1 MGDGDRALRRVI
13 DNLGDIVSRARV
25 DHSEIGIFPAM
36 YRSVTIAI
44 DSGISQGHFDDPAMI
59 ERLAVVFADRYLDA
73 HRAWSIGD
81 VPTESWRVTFEAT
94 TDGKRRSAAQHLLA
108 GMNAHINLDL
118 GIAAW
123 EVSSDDPACLHDDF
137 NRVNDILFDRLD
149 ANQEALGSVSRRM
162 TMLDRLAG
170 RLDERA
176 IGMAVAEA
184 RDRAWDLTESLA
196 AAHADT
202 DTLITDRDHATAA
215 IGSAILGD
223 TFAIRIASSF
233 VARTEGRTVVD
244 VIDAF
249 VASTPAYKERLGPE

>member
-1 MGDGDRALRRVI
+1 MGDGDRTIGRVI
-13 DNLGDIVSRARV
+13 DDLEGIVSRARA
-25 DHSEIGIFPAM
+25 DYSEIGIFPAM

-44 DSGISQGHFDDPAMI
+44 DNGINHGHFDDPEMI

-73 HRAWSIGD
+73 HHTWSIGRA
-81 VPTESWRVTFEAT
+81 PTESWRVAFDAA

-123 EVSSDDPACLHDDF
+123 EVSPDDPACLRDDF

-149 ANQEALGSVSRRM
+149 ANQEALASVSRRM

-170 RLDERA
+170 KLDERA
-176 IGMAVAEA
+176 MGMAIAEA

-196 AAHADT
+196 AARADADT
-202 DTLITDRDHATAA
+202 LVTDRDHATAA

-223 TFAIRIASSF
+223 SLAIRIASSF

-249 VASTPAYKERLGPE
+249 VASAPA